1 VIWIAVRVLADAS
14 APERTPAS
22 SHNLWRAV
30 GSIMVAD
37 LTMSTDNILAVA
49 GASKGNV
56 WLILF
61 GLALS
66 IPIVMSSSAFLATL
80 MDKHPLT
87 MYFGAAILGKVG
99 GDMMLA
105 DAFVRKLLNPSD
117 MLRYAVEAV
126 LIAAVLVA
134 GRLLCRRRRSAPN

>member
-1 VIWIAVRVLADAS
+1 
-14 APERTPAS
+14 
-22 SHNLWRAV
+22 
-30 GSIMVAD
+30 
-37 LTMSTDNILAVA
+37 
-49 GASKGNV
+49 
-56 WLILF
+56 LILF

-66 IPIVMSSSAFLATL
+66 IPLVVSSSTFLAML
-80 MDKHPLT
+80 MDKYPLT
-87 MYFGAAILGKVG
+87 MYVGAAILGKVG

-134 GRLLCRRRRSAPN
+134 GRLLCRRRSAPN